1 MSRPPFGLLLTVAA
15 SLAAT
20 GCSSAIRYPKL
31 VGPGTA
37 WYQRA
42 NAEAFDPYPLPD
54 LGPPIDGGRPREFG
68 IPRSEVER
76 AQDYSI
82 VQAARRGQRPGPPT
96 TAIAAPPMVA
106 SPPPAFTPPQH
117 GSGVC
122 ADGSDHPGGSRLH
135 AASPRRHADHAGDA
149 ERPLRTAVDSVLSIT
164 PCSILQAPAS
174 PGGSTT
180 WDDAYR
186 YGDRPPGGARG

>member
-15 SLAAT
+15 SLAAS

-37 WYQRA
+37 KYQRA

-82 VQAARRGQRPGPPT
+82 VQAARRGLPAGPPT
-96 TAIAAPPMVA
+96 TALVGPPMVA
-106 SPPPAFTPPQH
+106 SPPPFTAP
-117 GSGVC
+117 S
-122 ADGSDHPGGSRLH
+122 
-135 AASPRRHADHAGDA
+135 
-149 ERPLRTAVDSVLSIT
+149 T
-164 PCSILQAPAS
+164 APAFV
-174 PGGSTT
+174 PTT
-180 WDDAYR
+180 PTTPTAPVYTQPAPVVTPTMPVMPSAPYGQPSIR
-186 YGDRPPGGARG
+186 Y

>member
-1 MSRPPFGLLLTVAA
+1 MSRPLFGPLLIVVA
-15 SLAAT
+15 SLAAA

-31 VGPGTA
+31 RGPGPA
-37 WYQRA
+37 GYQRA

-68 IPRSEVER
+68 IPRNEVER

-106 SPPPAFTPPQH
+106 SPPPAFTAP
-117 GSGVC
+117 S
-122 ADGSDHPGGSRLH
+122 S
-135 AASPRRHADHAGDA
+135 
-149 ERPLRTAVDSVLSIT
+149 
-164 PCSILQAPAS
+164 APAFV
-174 PGGSTT
+174 PTT
-180 WDDAYR
+180 PTTPAAPVYTQPAPVVTPTMPVMPSAPYGQPSIR
-186 YGDRPPGGARG
+186 Y

>member
-31 VGPGTA
+31 VGPGPA
-37 WYQRA
+37 GYQRA

-68 IPRSEVER
+68 IPRNEVER

-82 VQAARRGQRPGPPT
+82 VQAARRGQRPGAPA
-96 TAIAAPPMVA
+96 TAVVSTPMVA
-106 SPPPAFTPPQH
+106 TPPPAFSAPSAT
-117 GSGVC
+117 
-122 ADGSDHPGGSRLH
+122 
-135 AASPRRHADHAGDA
+135 
-149 ERPLRTAVDSVLSIT
+149 
-164 PCSILQAPAS
+164 APAFVPTTPTS
-174 PGGSTT
+174 PAVP
-180 WDDAYR
+180 AYTQPAPIVTPTMPVMPSAPYGQPSIR
-186 YGDRPPGGARG
+186 Y

>member
-31 VGPGTA
+31 VGPGPA
-37 WYQRA
+37 GYQRA

-68 IPRSEVER
+68 IPRNEVER

-82 VQAARRGQRPGPPT
+82 VQAARRGQRPGAPA
-96 TAIAAPPMVA
+96 TAVVGAPMVA
-106 SPPPAFTPPQH
+106 TPPPAFSAPST
-117 GSGVC
+117 
-122 ADGSDHPGGSRLH
+122 
-135 AASPRRHADHAGDA
+135 
-149 ERPLRTAVDSVLSIT
+149 T
-164 PCSILQAPAS
+164 APAFVPTTPTS
-174 PGGSTT
+174 PAVPVYTQPAPIVTPTMPVMPSAPYGQPSI
-180 WDDAYR
+180 R
-186 YGDRPPGGARG
+186 Y

>member
-1 MSRPPFGLLLTVAA
+1 MPRPVFSRLLIVA
-15 SLAAT
+15 SLAAV

-31 VGPGTA
+31 HGPGPA
-37 WYQRA
+37 KYQRD

-68 IPRSEVER
+68 IPRNEVER

-106 SPPPAFTPPQH
+106 SPPPFTAP
-117 GSGVC
+117 S
-122 ADGSDHPGGSRLH
+122 
-135 AASPRRHADHAGDA
+135 
-149 ERPLRTAVDSVLSIT
+149 T
-164 PCSILQAPAS
+164 APAFV
-174 PGGSTT
+174 PTT
-180 WDDAYR
+180 PTVPVYTPQPPVVTPTLPVMPSAPYGQPSIR
-186 YGDRPPGGARG
+186 Y